1 MRCRHDAHPTINLDR
16 QKGSRNAALNPY
28 RNNNHP
34 PGTQSAWS
42 TTEMATPSGER
53 RGSPVGIPRRRFT
66 TLLGS
71 SPVQDAIPKSPP
83 ARKRVFRS
91 VSGPAPQFASVC
103 DRAIGVIG
111 APSVLAPREA
121 GERLAQARVVGRGAK
136 RGRACARPTRRDRAA
151 MNSVG
156 ELGRMLRNAFAGL
169 PVRGGE
175 PLLLARSG
183 WFCGRDRRS
192 TCGRIL

>member
-34 PGTQSAWS
+34 LVTQSAWP
-42 TTEMATPSGER
+42 TTEMATQAASGAARRSESRGDASRRCWGARPSR
-53 RGSPVGIPRRRFT
+53 
-66 TLLGS
+66 TL
-71 SPVQDAIPKSPP
+71 PKSPP

-103 DRAIGVIG
+103 GRAIGVIG